1 MAIHHEI
8 TKCNY
13 PSIFFFFILFF
24 PPFFSRVLRD
34 STPRFVGPSVHWS
47 VRDTLLFL
55 GFYGLWPYSSCPN
68 DGVASNMAPA
78 HPHATL
84 VAVYPALFQK
94 GNTIKK
100 AHDTSA
106 TRKSDIRLSVSDN
119 VLQPQYHGM
128 ITFRPITHIFGAIC
142 L

>member
-1 MAIHHEI
+1 MHVNKKKFIKTEK
-8 TKCNY
+8 KCLLSGFVNY
-13 PSIFFFFILFF
+13 RARNPNQFILQF
-24 PPFFSRVLRD
+24 
-34 STPRFVGPSVHWS
+34 
-47 VRDTLLFL
+47 
-55 GFYGLWPYSSCPN
+55 
-68 DGVASNMAPA
+68 
-78 HPHATL
+78 
-84 VAVYPALFQK
+84 FQK

>member
-1 MAIHHEI
+1 MQFYISVMFLGLPDDIQEEKTSFLQFEKNALPTDQPTDGPTDRRTDGRTDKGSYRVACPQLI
-8 TKCNY
+8 TEKKCSLSGFVNY
-13 PSIFFFFILFF
+13 RARNPNQFILQ
-24 PPFFSRVLRD
+24 V
-34 STPRFVGPSVHWS
+34 
-47 VRDTLLFL
+47 
-55 GFYGLWPYSSCPN
+55 
-68 DGVASNMAPA
+68 
-78 HPHATL
+78 
-84 VAVYPALFQK
+84 FQK

-142 L
+142 P

>member
-1 MAIHHEI
+1 MDGWTDKGGCRVMHVNKKKLIKTEK
-8 TKCNY
+8 KCSLSGFVNY
-13 PSIFFFFILFF
+13 RARNPNQFILQF
-24 PPFFSRVLRD
+24 
-34 STPRFVGPSVHWS
+34 
-47 VRDTLLFL
+47 
-55 GFYGLWPYSSCPN
+55 
-68 DGVASNMAPA
+68 
-78 HPHATL
+78 
-84 VAVYPALFQK
+84 FQK